1 LSRRRANEH
10 GNKRRAQL
18 ISNKFKHWHLIKL
31 EGQNMTLK
39 VCMDIESEIGEDGG
53 EALTTSNCKQYIDR
67 CLLPVLFGGSRFG
80 PYL

>member
-1 LSRRRANEH
+1 
-10 GNKRRAQL
+10 
-18 ISNKFKHWHLIKL
+18 
-31 EGQNMTLK
+31 
-39 VCMDIESEIGEDGG
+39 MDIESEIGEDGG